1 MTDYVNVGLV
11 MGDAAGIGSEL
22 ALKTLTDP
30 ALDARVSLTVFGSA
44 ENMTTMNGIMG
55 SPVEVVTVDPADIG
69 RNGAADDRRTVR
81 VVECDIAANPDFK
94 WGVADAINGANTVNA
109 IHRALGFAQEGMLD
123 GVVIGPLDKHAMNL
137 GGSKFPDEATL
148 MASITDTPLVKI
160 IPKWN
165 DIFRTSV
172 VGHVRFRDIPDFLT
186 PERIEVSI
194 RALDATMRQFG
205 VVEPRLGV
213 AGLNPH
219 AGEGG
224 EFGDEEIVLLAPLI
238 EKLAATGLRVSGP
251 YPCDTILHR
260 ALRGEFEGLVFMYHD
275 QGNLPLKAASFGES
289 VLIYSGLPVPVTG
302 VGHGVA
308 YGRAGQNR
316 ADHLNLLMAVNA
328 AAEMAATRR
337 GRPAAG

>member
-1 MTDYVNVGLV
+1 MTDCVNVGLV

-22 ALKTLTDP
+22 AIKVITDP
-30 ALDARVSLTVFGSA
+30 ALDGRVSLTVFGSV
-44 ENMTTMNGIMG
+44 ENMTTMAGLMG
-55 SPVEVVTVDPADIG
+55 NPVKVVAIEPDGMG
-69 RNGAADDRRTVR
+69 RNGADDGRRIIR
-81 VVECDIAANPDFK
+81 VVECDIAAHPDFK

-109 IHRALGFAQEGMLD
+109 IDRALGSAGKGNLD
-123 GVVIGPLDKHAMNL
+123 SVVIGPLDKHAMNL

-148 MASITDTPLVKI
+148 MASITGAPLVKI

-186 PERIEVSI
+186 PERIEASI
-194 RALDATMRQFG
+194 RVLDETMRQFG
-205 VVEPRLGV
+205 VAKPRLGV

-224 EFGDEEIVLLAPLI
+224 EFGDEEIVLLAPVV
-238 EKLAATGLRVSGP
+238 EKMAATGIDVSGP

-260 ALRGEFEGLVFMYHD
+260 ALRGDFEGLVFMYHD

-289 VLIYSGLPVPVTG
+289 VLIYTGLPVPVTG

-308 YGRAGQNR
+308 YGRAGQGR
-316 ADHLNLLMAVNA
+316 ADHKNLLMAVNA
-328 AAEMAATRR
+328 AAEMAAAKT
-337 GRPAAG
+337 GQAVAG